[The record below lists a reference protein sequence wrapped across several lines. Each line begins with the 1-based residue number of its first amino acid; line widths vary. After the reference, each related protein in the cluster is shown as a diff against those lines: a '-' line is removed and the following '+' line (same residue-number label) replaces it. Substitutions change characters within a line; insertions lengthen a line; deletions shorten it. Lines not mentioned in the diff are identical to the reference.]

1 MHPTAQKFTEVA
13 RSFGLDMVV
22 RESASSAR
30 TAEEAAEAVGCDVAQ
45 IVKSLLFIVNDQPT
59 MVLVSGRNRLDEKK
73 LASLCGVNRKR
84 ITRSNAETARAVT
97 GYAIGGVPPFGHD
110 TKLPTYV
117 DEDLEQFDILWA
129 AAGTPHAV
137 FAIAPQDLVRVTDGS
152 VADLKADT

>member
-13 RSFGLDMVV
+13 RSFGLDPVV